1 MLHIGRNIL
10 SLVLSRVLSG
20 VILFLIYTRLVQYLG
35 PEAAGH
41 FGLLGSYLTVFAFF
55 VDLGMS
61 QLVIKKM
68 SEDATHMGKYLTNYF
83 FIQLGLGILFMGIMD
98 LLIYF
103 ADYPP
108 HVKNALYVAAL
119 GLLLSSLSLP
129 FRSVI
134 VAVQKLTINAQVNFF
149 NAFINAGLMALAII
163 LRKDV
168 FFLAFISVSV
178 SIFDLLVYAF
188 VVNRRF
194 AKFRFDFDWQFV
206 KQLFLWNTPFM
217 TLTFFSIYNR
227 VDGLILPH
235 FRSFVENGY
244 YAAAYKFWDTLA
256 FFPGLLGISLYPF
269 FAHAISKNLMDDVRR
284 GLETYTRYMIAVA
297 VPMAAATFILSK
309 QITLEFF
316 GAEFLPA
323 ADALWLLVLAVATL
337 FIYTPANSLM
347 ISQLTGIATK
357 VTGFTFFFNISM
369 NLLLIPKY
377 GFIAA
382 AAVTAASEVI
392 QTIGYTYFIKTRIIK
407 FHFFRHFYKP
417 ASATLAMSL
426 FLYFYRDHNIWLVML
441 VGSVI
446 YAVSLLVLRFFQ
458 RSDWDLFKAAINIRK
473 TLTPDSSNNNPT
485 S

>member
-20 VILFLIYTRLVQYLG
+20 VVLFLIYTRLVQYLG

-68 SEDATHMGKYLTNYF
+68 SEDASHMGKYLTNYF
-83 FIQLGLGILFMGIMD
+83 LIQLGLGVLFMGIMD
-98 LLIYF
+98 IFVFF
-103 ADYPP
+103 ADYPE
-108 HVKNALYVAAL
+108 HVKNALYVAAA

-134 VAVQKLTINAQVNFF
+134 VAVQRLTINAQVNFF
-149 NAFINAGLMALAII
+149 NAFINAGIMALAII
-163 LRKDV
+163 MRQDV
-168 FFLAFISVSV
+168 FFLAFISVGV
-178 SIFDLLVYAF
+178 ALFDLIIYGF
-188 VVNRRF
+188 VVNRKF
-194 AKFRFDFDWQFV
+194 AKFTLDFDWQFI

-217 TLTFFSIYNR
+217 LLTFFSIYNR

-269 FAHAISKNLMDDVRR
+269 FAQSISRNLKDDVRR

-297 VPMAAATFILSK
+297 VPMAAATFLLAEV
-309 QITLEFF
+309 ITLEFF
-316 GAEFLPA
+316 GKEFLPA
-323 ADALWLLVLAVATL
+323 ADALWLLVLAVSIL

-347 ISQLTGIATK
+347 ISQLTGVATK
-357 VTGFTFFFNISM
+357 VTGFTFFFNITM

-377 GFIAA
+377 GFVAA
-382 AAVTAASEVI
+382 AAVTAASELI

-417 ASATLAMSL
+417 VAATAVMCL
-426 FLYFYRDHNIWLVML
+426 FLYFYKDHNLWLVM
-441 VGSVI
+441 GGGAAI
-446 YAVSLLVLRFFQ
+446 YAAGLLVLRFFQ
-458 RSDWDLFKAAINIRK
+458 RSDWDLLKAAVNIK
-473 TLTPDSSNNNPT
+473 QSVAPDSNTNIT